1 MGIEEKHMKK
11 HLFHHI
17 LAVLAALL
25 VMMQAFCMTGFAAE
39 GVEVCIPA
47 ESGPEFVNEIL
58 TKALIP
64 DSDETLEWEYEC
76 EGKLNNLTWGNRSW
90 GSIAG
95 FTSTKKIAIN
105 YTYTHPALAD
115 NKDDTYKVR
124 AAGTTKEYTI
134 KKAAKLTFDVELNA
148 GEEIPLRYDAD
159 GTFNADETK
168 EEIFTRVFSASNAE
182 YISSDEVTIE
192 YYAAPEKLGVGNAGK
207 TWMPL
212 EGGQGSGVNSIY
224 SYPEI
229 PAGKQ
234 KIRILWDGDEEYS
247 GFKKET
253 DVTMT
258 EREQMKFNLKEA
270 PYEAGLVFDHDQNID
285 YTATAKAIYEAV
297 VDSTEP
303 EVDFDEFAVKYNADP
318 SGLIENYKPLDDE
331 SLVTKKFGPGSW
343 KIRISWGGSRD
354 YAPGSV
360 TVSVTVTDNRINSKV
375 VLKSE
380 TSFTYNK
387 DVEAVKQAV
396 LDNVIDW
403 ENSELP
409 ERDTLSVDDF
419 TFSYNARLSLLD
431 GLSSELGD
439 SFADKFLNGEGIRDD
454 VPFEGK
460 NYELGGKVLGSFP
473 QIGAGVQKIKVTFKG
488 NSEYRASEEA
498 EGSVTINKA
507 NVKVSVNSA
516 SRYVSEAVKGR
527 ELVSTDPEDHFN
539 LYIIYAG
546 ITSNVT
552 TGVYLEL
559 PEQYTSNS
567 TVIKI
572 VDKALESLNQPTL
585 TEMLQNGITVG
596 ELRQLLNT
604 SEVIDVLEKIGVDTG
619 ALGQVIKVINK
630 LPSIA
635 DNLRISIGAPD
646 HAGIYSVT
654 AVTDNKN
661 YNTGVGAGALV
672 LKADKAKLVWN
683 QSIGKK
689 ISAGDATSA
698 DFGAHLE
705 IGGERVDDQSSVSVL
720 YSGFTSKWRAYSSTT
735 TPPTEPGRYTMTV
748 VVLGGNYLAS
758 PINRSFQITK

>member
-1 MGIEEKHMKK
+1 M
-11 HLFHHI
+11 
-17 LAVLAALL
+17 
-25 VMMQAFCMTGFAAE
+25 
-39 GVEVCIPA
+39 
-47 ESGPEFVNEIL
+47 
-58 TKALIP
+58 IP

-148 GEEIPLRYDAD
+148 DEEIPLRYDAD

-387 DVEAVKQAV
+387 DVEVVKQAV

-635 DNLRISIGAPD
+635 DNLRISIGAPN

-689 ISAGDATSA
+689 ISAAEAAGA

-705 IGGERVDDQSSVSVL
+705 IGGAAVADQSSVSVL
-720 YSGFTSKWRAYSSTT
+720 YSGFTSKWKVYSSTT

>member
-1 MGIEEKHMKK
+1 MKK

-148 GEEIPLRYDAD
+148 DEEIPLRYDAD

-285 YTATAKAIYEAV
+285 YVATAKAIYEAV
-297 VDSTEP
+297 VESTEP
-303 EVDFDEFAVKYNADP
+303 EVDFDEFEVKYNADP
-318 SGLIENYKPLDDE
+318 SGLIENFRPLDDE
-331 SLVTKKFGPGSW
+331 SLVTKKFGTGSW

-409 ERDTLSVDDF
+409 ERDTLFVDDF

-460 NYELGGKVLGSFP
+460 SYELGGKVLGSFP
-473 QIGAGVQKIKVTFKG
+473 QIGAGEQKIKVTFKG

-527 ELVSTDPEDHFN
+527 ELVSTDPEDQFN

-596 ELRQLLNT
+596 ELRKLLNT

-635 DNLRISIGAPD
+635 DNLRISIGAPN

-689 ISAGDATSA
+689 ISAAEAAGA

-705 IGGERVDDQSSVSVL
+705 IGGAAVADQSSVSVL
-720 YSGFTSKWRAYSSTT
+720 YSGFTSKWKVYSNTT

>member
-1 MGIEEKHMKK
+1 MKK

-148 GEEIPLRYDAD
+148 DEEIPLRYDAD

-303 EVDFDEFAVKYNADP
+303 EVDFDEFEVKYNADL
-318 SGLIENYKPLDDE
+318 SGLIENFKPLDDE

-635 DNLRISIGAPD
+635 DNLRISIGAPN

>member
-1 MGIEEKHMKK
+1 MKK
-11 HLFHHI
+11 KTLHPI
-17 LAVLAALL
+17 MIALL
-25 VMMQAFCMTGFAAE
+25 ALFVLLQAFCLTAFGAE
-39 GVEVCIPA
+39 YTEVFIPA
-47 ESGPEFVNEIL
+47 GTDTDNVNQIL
-58 TKALIP
+58 TETLLP
-64 DSDETLEWEYEC
+64 DSEDTLEWEYEC
-76 EGKLNNLTWGNRSW
+76 DGKEDGGLLKNTAW
-90 GSIAG
+90 GSVGG
-95 FTSTKKIAIN
+95 FESTTKKFLMTH
-105 YTYTHPALAD
+105 TYIHPALAD
-115 NKDDTYKVR
+115 NADGEYQVR
-124 AAGTTKEYTI
+124 TGEKKFTI
-134 KKAAKLTFDVELNA
+134 RKTAKPTVDCELLRDQ
-148 GEEIPLRYDAD
+148 EIPLIYDED
-159 GTFNADETK
+159 GTLNAEETK

-182 YISSDEVTIE
+182 FITCDDVTIQ
-192 YYAAPEKLGVGNAGK
+192 YYGKAESGSVGNLGK
-207 TWMPL
+207 NWVALDGETVDFL
-212 EGGQGSGVNSIY
+212 T
-224 SYPEI
+224 YPAI

-234 KIRILWDGDEEYS
+234 KIRISWDGDEEYS
-247 GFKKET
+247 GFEKET
-253 DVTMT
+253 DVIMT

-285 YTATAKAIYEAV
+285 YVATAKAIYEAV
-297 VDSTEP
+297 VESTDP

-596 ELRQLLNT
+596 ELRKLLNT

-619 ALGQVIKVINK
+619 ALEQVIKVINM

-635 DNLRISIGAPD
+635 DNLRISIGAPN

-689 ISAGDATSA
+689 ISAAEAAGA

-705 IGGERVDDQSSVSVL
+705 IGGAAVADQSSVSVL
-720 YSGFTSKWRAYSSTT
+720 YSGFTSKWKVYSSTT

>member
-1 MGIEEKHMKK
+1 MKK

-148 GEEIPLRYDAD
+148 DEEIPLRYDAD

-192 YYAAPEKLGVGNAGK
+192 YYAAPEKFGVGNAGK

-297 VDSTEP
+297 VESTEP
-303 EVDFDEFAVKYNADP
+303 EVDFDEFEVKYNADP
-318 SGLIENYKPLDDE
+318 SGLIENFRPLDDE
-331 SLVTKKFGPGSW
+331 SLVTKKFGTGSW

-354 YAPGSV
+354 FAPGSV
-360 TVSVTVTDNRINSKV
+360 TVSVAVTDNRINSKV

-460 NYELGGKVLGSFP
+460 SYELGGKVLGSFP
-473 QIGAGVQKIKVTFKG
+473 QIGAGEQKIKVTFKG

-527 ELVSTDPEDHFN
+527 ELVSTDPEDQFN

-604 SEVIDVLEKIGVDTG
+604 SEVIDVLEKIGVD
-619 ALGQVIKVINK
+619 
-630 LPSIA
+630 
-635 DNLRISIGAPD
+635 R
-646 HAGIYSVT
+646 
-654 AVTDNKN
+654 
-661 YNTGVGAGALV
+661 
-672 LKADKAKLVWN
+672 
-683 QSIGKK
+683 
-689 ISAGDATSA
+689 
-698 DFGAHLE
+698 
-705 IGGERVDDQSSVSVL
+705 SS
-720 YSGFTSKWRAYSSTT
+720 R
-735 TPPTEPGRYTMTV
+735 
-748 VVLGGNYLAS
+748 
-758 PINRSFQITK
+758 

>member
-1 MGIEEKHMKK
+1 MKK

-148 GEEIPLRYDAD
+148 DEEIPLRYDAD

-270 PYEAGLVFDHDQNID
+270 PYEAGLVFDHDQKID

-297 VDSTEP
+297 VESTEP

-318 SGLIENYKPLDDE
+318 SGLIENFKPLDDE
-331 SLVTKKFGPGSW
+331 SLVTKKFGTGSW

-596 ELRQLLNT
+596 ELRKLLNT

-619 ALGQVIKVINK
+619 ALEQVIKVINM

-635 DNLRISIGAPD
+635 DNLRISIGAPN

-689 ISAGDATSA
+689 ISAAEAAGA

-705 IGGERVDDQSSVSVL
+705 IGGAAVADQSSVSVL
-720 YSGFTSKWRAYSSTT
+720 YSGFTSKWKVYSSTT

>member
-1 MGIEEKHMKK
+1 
-11 HLFHHI
+11 
-17 LAVLAALL
+17 
-25 VMMQAFCMTGFAAE
+25 
-39 GVEVCIPA
+39 
-47 ESGPEFVNEIL
+47 
-58 TKALIP
+58 
-64 DSDETLEWEYEC
+64 
-76 EGKLNNLTWGNRSW
+76 
-90 GSIAG
+90 
-95 FTSTKKIAIN
+95 
-105 YTYTHPALAD
+105 
-115 NKDDTYKVR
+115 
-124 AAGTTKEYTI
+124 
-134 KKAAKLTFDVELNA
+134 
-148 GEEIPLRYDAD
+148 
-159 GTFNADETK
+159 
-168 EEIFTRVFSASNAE
+168 
-182 YISSDEVTIE
+182 
-192 YYAAPEKLGVGNAGK
+192 
-207 TWMPL
+207 
-212 EGGQGSGVNSIY
+212 
-224 SYPEI
+224 
-229 PAGKQ
+229 
-234 KIRILWDGDEEYS
+234 
-247 GFKKET
+247 
-253 DVTMT
+253 
-258 EREQMKFNLKEA
+258 MKFNLKKA
-270 PYEAGLVFDHDQNID
+270 PYEAGLVFDHNQNID

-297 VDSTEP
+297 VESTEP
-303 EVDFDEFAVKYNADP
+303 EVDFDEFEVKYNADL
-318 SGLIENYKPLDDE
+318 SGLIENFKPLDDE

-343 KIRISWGGSRD
+343 KIRISWGGSGD

-396 LDNVIDW
+396 LDNVIGW

-507 NVKVSVNSA
+507 NVK
-516 SRYVSEAVKGR
+516 GR

-596 ELRQLLNT
+596 ELRKLLNT

-619 ALGQVIKVINK
+619 ALEQVIKVINK

-635 DNLRISIGAPD
+635 DNLRISIGTPN

-672 LKADKAKLVWN
+672 LKADKANLVWN

-689 ISAGDATSA
+689 ISAAEAAGA

>member
-148 GEEIPLRYDAD
+148 DEEIPLRYDAD

-285 YTATAKAIYEAV
+285 YVATAKAIYEAV
-297 VDSTEP
+297 VESTEP
-303 EVDFDEFAVKYNADP
+303 EVDFDEFEVKYNADP
-318 SGLIENYKPLDDE
+318 SGLIENFRPLDDE
-331 SLVTKKFGPGSW
+331 SLVTKKFGTGSW

-409 ERDTLSVDDF
+409 ERDTLFVDDF

-460 NYELGGKVLGSFP
+460 SYELGGKVLGSFP
-473 QIGAGVQKIKVTFKG
+473 QIGAGEQKIKVTFKG

-527 ELVSTDPEDHFN
+527 ELVSTDPEDQFN

-596 ELRQLLNT
+596 ELRKLLNT

-635 DNLRISIGAPD
+635 DNLRISIGAPN

-689 ISAGDATSA
+689 ISAAEAAGA

-705 IGGERVDDQSSVSVL
+705 IGGAAVAARPPPLL
-720 YSGFTSKWRAYSSTT
+720 YETQMSYADLS
-735 TPPTEPGRYTMTV
+735 
-748 VVLGGNYLAS
+748 
-758 PINRSFQITK
+758 

>member
-1 MGIEEKHMKK
+1 
-11 HLFHHI
+11 
-17 LAVLAALL
+17 
-25 VMMQAFCMTGFAAE
+25 MTHAY
-39 GVEVCIPA
+39 I
-47 ESGPEFVNEIL
+47 
-58 TKALIP
+58 
-64 DSDETLEWEYEC
+64 
-76 EGKLNNLTWGNRSW
+76 
-90 GSIAG
+90 
-95 FTSTKKIAIN
+95 
-105 YTYTHPALAD
+105 HPALTDNAD
-115 NKDDTYKVR
+115 GEYQVR
-124 AAGTTKEYTI
+124 TGEKKFTI
-134 KKAAKLTFDVELNA
+134 RKAAKHTVDCELLRDQ
-148 GEEIPLRYDAD
+148 EIPLIYDED
-159 GTFNADETK
+159 GTLNAEETK

-182 YISSDEVTIE
+182 FITCDDVTIQ
-192 YYAAPEKLGVGNAGK
+192 YYGKAESGSVGNLGK
-207 TWMPL
+207 NWVALDGET
-212 EGGQGSGVNSIY
+212 VNLLT
-224 SYPEI
+224 YPAI

-234 KIRILWDGDEEYS
+234 KIRISWDGDEEYS
-247 GFKKET
+247 GFEKET
-253 DVTMT
+253 DVIMT

-297 VDSTEP
+297 VESTEP
-303 EVDFDEFAVKYNADP
+303 EVDFDEFEVKYNADP
-318 SGLIENYKPLDDE
+318 SGLIENFRPLDDE
-331 SLVTKKFGPGSW
+331 SLVTKKFGTGSW

-460 NYELGGKVLGSFP
+460 SYELGGKVLGSFP
-473 QIGAGVQKIKVTFKG
+473 QIGAGEQKIKVTFKG

-527 ELVSTDPEDHFN
+527 ELVSTDPEDQFN

-596 ELRQLLNT
+596 ELRKLLNA
-604 SEVIDVLEKIGVDTG
+604 SEVIDALEKIGVDTG

-635 DNLRISIGAPD
+635 DNLRISIGAPN

-689 ISAGDATSA
+689 ISAAEAAGA

-705 IGGERVDDQSSVSVL
+705 IGGATVADQSSVSVL
-720 YSGFTSKWRAYSSTT
+720 YSGFTSKWKVYSSTT

>member
-1 MGIEEKHMKK
+1 MKK

-148 GEEIPLRYDAD
+148 DEEIPLRYDAD

-285 YTATAKAIYEAV
+285 YVATAKAIYEAV
-297 VDSTEP
+297 VESTDP

-331 SLVTKKFGPGSW
+331 SLVTKKFGTGSW

-439 SFADKFLNGEGIRDD
+439 SFADKFLNREGIRDD

-460 NYELGGKVLGSFP
+460 SYELGGKVLGSFP
-473 QIGAGVQKIKVTFKG
+473 QIGAGEQKIKVTFKG

-527 ELVSTDPEDHFN
+527 ELVSTDPEDQFN

-596 ELRQLLNT
+596 ELRKLLNA
-604 SEVIDVLEKIGVDTG
+604 SEVIDALEKIGVDTG

-635 DNLRISIGAPD
+635 DNLRISIGAPN

-689 ISAGDATSA
+689 ISAAEAAGA

-705 IGGERVDDQSSVSVL
+705 IGGAAVADQSSVSVL
-720 YSGFTSKWRAYSSTT
+720 YSGFTSKWKVYSNTT

>member
-1 MGIEEKHMKK
+1 MKK

-148 GEEIPLRYDAD
+148 DEEIPLRYDAD

-387 DVEAVKQAV
+387 DVEVVKQAV

-596 ELRQLLNT
+596 ELRRLLNT
-604 SEVIDVLEKIGVDTG
+604 SEVIDVLEKIGVDTD
-619 ALGQVIKVINK
+619 ALGQVINVINK

-689 ISAGDATSA
+689 ISAAEAAGA

-705 IGGERVDDQSSVSVL
+705 IGGAAVADQSSVSVL
-720 YSGFTSKWRAYSSTT
+720 YSGFTSKWKVYSSTT

>member
-148 GEEIPLRYDAD
+148 DEEIPLRYDAD

-403 ENSELP
+403 ESSELS

-419 TFSYNARLSLLD
+419 PFSYNARLSLLD

-635 DNLRISIGAPD
+635 DNLRISIGAPN

>member
-1 MGIEEKHMKK
+1 MKK

-148 GEEIPLRYDAD
+148 DEEIPLRYDAD

-285 YTATAKAIYEAV
+285 YVATAKAIYEAV
-297 VDSTEP
+297 VESTEP
-303 EVDFDEFAVKYNADP
+303 EVDFDEFEVKYNADP
-318 SGLIENYKPLDDE
+318 SGLIENFRPLDDE

-343 KIRISWGGSRD
+343 KIRISWGGSGD

-409 ERDTLSVDDF
+409 ERDTLFVDDF

-460 NYELGGKVLGSFP
+460 SYELGGKVLGSFP

-527 ELVSTDPEDHFN
+527 ELVSTDPEDQFN

-596 ELRQLLNT
+596 ELRKLLNT

-635 DNLRISIGAPD
+635 DNLRISIGAPN

-689 ISAGDATSA
+689 ISAAEAAGA

-705 IGGERVDDQSSVSVL
+705 IGGAAVADQSSVSVL
-720 YSGFTSKWRAYSSTT
+720 YSGFTSKWKVYSNTT

>member
-1 MGIEEKHMKK
+1 MNMKK
-11 HLFHHI
+11 KTLHPI
-17 LAVLAALL
+17 MIALL
-25 VMMQAFCMTGFAAE
+25 ALFVLLQAFCLTAFGAE
-39 GVEVCIPA
+39 TVEVCIPA
-47 ESGPEFVNEIL
+47 GTETETVNRIL
-58 TKALIP
+58 TETLLP
-64 DSDETLEWEYEC
+64 DSEDTLEWEYEC
-76 EGKLNNLTWGNRSW
+76 DGKEDGGLLKNTAW
-90 GSIAG
+90 GSVGG
-95 FTSTKKIAIN
+95 FESTTKKFLMTH
-105 YTYTHPALAD
+105 TYIHPALTDNAD
-115 NKDDTYKVR
+115 GEYQVR
-124 AAGTTKEYTI
+124 TGEKKFTI
-134 KKAAKLTFDVELNA
+134 RKTAKPTVDCELLRDQ
-148 GEEIPLRYDAD
+148 EIPLIYDED
-159 GTFNADETK
+159 GTLNAEETK

-182 YISSDEVTIE
+182 FITCDDVTIQ
-192 YYAAPEKLGVGNAGK
+192 YYGKAESGSVGNLGK
-207 TWMPL
+207 NWVALDGETVDFL
-212 EGGQGSGVNSIY
+212 T
-224 SYPEI
+224 YPSI

-234 KIRILWDGDEEYS
+234 KIRILWDGDEKYS
-247 GFKKET
+247 GFEKET
-253 DVTMT
+253 YVTMT
-258 EREQMKFNLKEA
+258 EREQMKFNLKKA
-270 PYEAGLVFDHDQNID
+270 PYESGLVFDHDQNID

-297 VDSTEP
+297 VESTEP
-303 EVDFDEFAVKYNADP
+303 EVDFDEFEVKYNADL
-318 SGLIENYKPLDDE
+318 SGLIENFKPLDDE
-331 SLVTKKFGPGSW
+331 SLVTKKFGTGSW

-419 TFSYNARLSLLD
+419 NFSYNARLSLLD

-527 ELVSTDPEDHFN
+527 ELVSTDPEDQFN

-596 ELRQLLNT
+596 ELRKLLNT

-619 ALGQVIKVINK
+619 ALEQVIKVINK

-635 DNLRISIGAPD
+635 DNLRISIGAPN

-689 ISAGDATSA
+689 ISAADAASA

>member
-1 MGIEEKHMKK
+1 MNMKK
-11 HLFHHI
+11 KTLHPI
-17 LAVLAALL
+17 MIALL
-25 VMMQAFCMTGFAAE
+25 ALFVLLQAFCLTAFGAE
-39 GVEVCIPA
+39 TVEVCIPA
-47 ESGPEFVNEIL
+47 GTETETVNRIL
-58 TKALIP
+58 TETLLP
-64 DSDETLEWEYEC
+64 DSEDTLEWEYEC
-76 EGKLNNLTWGNRSW
+76 DGKEDGGLLKNTAW
-90 GSIAG
+90 GSVGG
-95 FTSTKKIAIN
+95 FESTTKKFLMTH
-105 YTYTHPALAD
+105 TYIHPALAD
-115 NKDDTYKVR
+115 NADGEYQVR
-124 AAGTTKEYTI
+124 TGEKKFTI
-134 KKAAKLTFDVELNA
+134 RKTAKPTVDCELLRDQ
-148 GEEIPLRYDAD
+148 EIPLIYDED
-159 GTFNADETK
+159 GTLNAEETK

-182 YISSDEVTIE
+182 FITCDDVTIQ
-192 YYAAPEKLGVGNAGK
+192 YYGKAESGSVGNLGK
-207 TWMPL
+207 NWVALDGETVDFL
-212 EGGQGSGVNSIY
+212 T
-224 SYPEI
+224 YPAI

-234 KIRILWDGDEEYS
+234 KIRISWDGDEEYS
-247 GFKKET
+247 GFEKET
-253 DVTMT
+253 DVIMT

-297 VDSTEP
+297 VESTEP
-303 EVDFDEFAVKYNADP
+303 EVDFDEFEVKYNADP
-318 SGLIENYKPLDDE
+318 SGLIENFRPLDDE
-331 SLVTKKFGPGSW
+331 SLVTKKFGTGSW

-460 NYELGGKVLGSFP
+460 SYELGGKVLGSFP
-473 QIGAGVQKIKVTFKG
+473 QIGAGEQKIKVTFKG

-527 ELVSTDPEDHFN
+527 ELVSADPEDQFN

-596 ELRQLLNT
+596 ELRKLLNA
-604 SEVIDVLEKIGVDTG
+604 SEVIDALEKIGVDTG

-635 DNLRISIGAPD
+635 DNLRISIGAPN

-689 ISAGDATSA
+689 ISAAEAAGA

-705 IGGERVDDQSSVSVL
+705 IGGAAVADQSSVSVL
-720 YSGFTSKWRAYSSTT
+720 YSGFTSKWKVYSNTT

>member
-1 MGIEEKHMKK
+1 MKK
-11 HLFHHI
+11 KTLHPI
-17 LAVLAALL
+17 MIALL
-25 VMMQAFCMTGFAAE
+25 ALFVLLQAFCLTAFGAE
-39 GVEVCIPA
+39 TVEVYIPA
-47 ESGPEFVNEIL
+47 GTKTETVNQIL
-58 TKALIP
+58 TDTLLP
-64 DSDETLEWEYEC
+64 DSEDTLEWEYEC

-95 FTSTKKIAIN
+95 FTSTMKIVIN

-124 AAGTTKEYTI
+124 AAGTSKEYTI

-148 GEEIPLRYDAD
+148 DEEIPLRYYAD

-192 YYAAPEKLGVGNAGK
+192 YYAAPEELGVGNAGK

-234 KIRILWDGDEEYS
+234 KIRISWDGDEEYS
-247 GFKKET
+247 GFEKET
-253 DVTMT
+253 DVIMT

-297 VDSTEP
+297 VKSTEP
-303 EVDFDEFAVKYNADP
+303 KVDFDEFEVKYNADP
-318 SGLIENYKPLDDE
+318 SGLIENFKPLDDKT
-331 SLVTKKFGPGSW
+331 LLTKKFGTGSW
-343 KIRISWGGSRD
+343 EIRISWSGSRD

-403 ENSELP
+403 ENSKLP

-572 VDKALESLNQPTL
+572 VDRALESLNQPTL
-585 TEMLQNGITVG
+585 TDMLQNGITVG
-596 ELRQLLNT
+596 ELRKLLNT

-635 DNLRISIGAPD
+635 DNLRISIGAPN

-689 ISAGDATSA
+689 ISAADAASA

>member
-1 MGIEEKHMKK
+1 MKK

-148 GEEIPLRYDAD
+148 DEEIPLRYDAD

-285 YTATAKAIYEAV
+285 YVATAKAIYEAV
-297 VDSTEP
+297 VESTEP
-303 EVDFDEFAVKYNADP
+303 EVDFDEFEVKYNADP
-318 SGLIENYKPLDDE
+318 SGLIENFRPLDDE
-331 SLVTKKFGPGSW
+331 SLVTKKFGTGSW

-409 ERDTLSVDDF
+409 ERDTLFVDDF

-527 ELVSTDPEDHFN
+527 ELVSTDPEDQFN

-596 ELRQLLNT
+596 ELRKLLNT

-635 DNLRISIGAPD
+635 DNLRISIGAPN

-689 ISAGDATSA
+689 ISAAEAAGA

-705 IGGERVDDQSSVSVL
+705 IGGAAVADQSSVSVL
-720 YSGFTSKWRAYSSTT
+720 YSGFTSKWKVYSNTT

>member
-1 MGIEEKHMKK
+1 MKK

-148 GEEIPLRYDAD
+148 DEEIPLRYDAD

-234 KIRILWDGDEEYS
+234 KIRILWDGNEEYS
-247 GFKKET
+247 GFEKET
-253 DVTMT
+253 NVTMT

-285 YTATAKAIYEAV
+285 YVATAKAIYEAV
-297 VDSTEP
+297 VESTEP
-303 EVDFDEFAVKYNADP
+303 EVDFDEFEVKYNADP
-318 SGLIENYKPLDDE
+318 SGLIENFRPLDDE
-331 SLVTKKFGPGSW
+331 SLVTKKFGTGSW

-409 ERDTLSVDDF
+409 ERRTLSVDDF

-460 NYELGGKVLGSFP
+460 SYELGGKVLGSFP
-473 QIGAGVQKIKVTFKG
+473 QIGAGEQKIKVTFKG

-527 ELVSTDPEDHFN
+527 ELVSTDPEDQFN

-596 ELRQLLNT
+596 ELRKLLNA
-604 SEVIDVLEKIGVDTG
+604 SEVIDALEKIGVDTG

-635 DNLRISIGAPD
+635 DNLRISIGAPN

-689 ISAGDATSA
+689 ISAAEAAGA

>member
-1 MGIEEKHMKK
+1 MKK

-148 GEEIPLRYDAD
+148 DEEIPLRYDAD

-285 YTATAKAIYEAV
+285 YVATAKAIYEAV
-297 VDSTEP
+297 VESTEP
-303 EVDFDEFAVKYNADP
+303 EVDFDEFEVKYNADP
-318 SGLIENYKPLDDE
+318 SGLIENFRPLDDE
-331 SLVTKKFGPGSW
+331 SLVTKKFGTGSW

-409 ERDTLSVDDF
+409 ERRTLSVDDF

-460 NYELGGKVLGSFP
+460 SYELGGKVLGSFP
-473 QIGAGVQKIKVTFKG
+473 QIGAGEQKIKVTFKG

-527 ELVSTDPEDHFN
+527 ELVSTDPEDQFN

-596 ELRQLLNT
+596 ELRKLLNA
-604 SEVIDVLEKIGVDTG
+604 SEVIDALEKIGVDTG

-635 DNLRISIGAPD
+635 DNLRISIGAPN

-689 ISAGDATSA
+689 ISAAEAAGA

>member
-1 MGIEEKHMKK
+1 MKK

-148 GEEIPLRYDAD
+148 DEEIPLRYDAD

-318 SGLIENYKPLDDE
+318 SGLIENFKPLDDE
-331 SLVTKKFGPGSW
+331 SLVTKKFGTGSW

-596 ELRQLLNT
+596 ELRKLLNT

-619 ALGQVIKVINK
+619 ALEQVIKVINK

-635 DNLRISIGAPD
+635 DNLRISIGAPN

>member
-1 MGIEEKHMKK
+1 MKK
-11 HLFHHI
+11 KTLHPI
-17 LAVLAALL
+17 MIALL
-25 VMMQAFCMTGFAAE
+25 ALFVLLQAFCLTAFGAE
-39 GVEVCIPA
+39 TVEVCIPA
-47 ESGPEFVNEIL
+47 GTETETVNRIL
-58 TKALIP
+58 TETLLP
-64 DSDETLEWEYEC
+64 DSEDTLEWEYEC
-76 EGKLNNLTWGNRSW
+76 DGKEDGGLLKNTAW
-90 GSIAG
+90 GSVGG
-95 FTSTKKIAIN
+95 FESTTKKFLMTH
-105 YTYTHPALAD
+105 TYIHPALAD
-115 NKDDTYKVR
+115 NADGEYQVR
-124 AAGTTKEYTI
+124 TGEKKFTI
-134 KKAAKLTFDVELNA
+134 RKTAKPTVDCELLRDQ
-148 GEEIPLRYDAD
+148 EIPLIYDED
-159 GTFNADETK
+159 GTFNAEETK

-182 YISSDEVTIE
+182 FITCDDVTIQ
-192 YYAAPEKLGVGNAGK
+192 YYGKAESGSVGNLGK
-207 TWMPL
+207 NWVALDGETVDFL
-212 EGGQGSGVNSIY
+212 T
-224 SYPEI
+224 YPAI

-234 KIRILWDGDEEYS
+234 KIRISWDGDEEYS
-247 GFKKET
+247 GFEKET
-253 DVTMT
+253 DVIMT

-297 VDSTEP
+297 VESTEP
-303 EVDFDEFAVKYNADP
+303 EVDFDEFEVKYNADP
-318 SGLIENYKPLDDE
+318 SGLIENFRPLDDE
-331 SLVTKKFGPGSW
+331 SLVTKKFGTGSW
-343 KIRISWGGSRD
+343 KIRISWGGSRY

-360 TVSVTVTDNRINSKV
+360 TVSVAVTDNRINSKV

-460 NYELGGKVLGSFP
+460 SYELGGKVLGSFP
-473 QIGAGVQKIKVTFKG
+473 QIGAGEQKIKVTFKG

-507 NVKVSVNSA
+507 NVRVSVNSA

-527 ELVSTDPEDHFN
+527 ELVSADPEDQFN

-596 ELRQLLNT
+596 ELRKLLNA
-604 SEVIDVLEKIGVDTG
+604 SEVIDALEKIGVDTG

-635 DNLRISIGAPD
+635 DNLRIGIGAPN

-689 ISAGDATSA
+689 ISAAEAAGA

-705 IGGERVDDQSSVSVL
+705 IGGAAVADQSSVSVL
-720 YSGFTSKWRAYSSTT
+720 YSGFTSKWKVYSNTT

>member
-1 MGIEEKHMKK
+1 MKK
-11 HLFHHI
+11 KTLHPI
-17 LAVLAALL
+17 MIALL
-25 VMMQAFCMTGFAAE
+25 ALFVLLQAFCLTAFGAE
-39 GVEVCIPA
+39 TVEVYIPA
-47 ESGPEFVNEIL
+47 GTETETVNRIL
-58 TKALIP
+58 TETLLP
-64 DSDETLEWEYEC
+64 DSEETLEWEYEC
-76 EGKLNNLTWGNRSW
+76 VGKEDGGLLKNTAW
-90 GSIAG
+90 GSVGG
-95 FTSTKKIAIN
+95 FESTTKK
-105 YTYTHPALAD
+105 YFVTHTYIHPALAD
-115 NKDDTYKVR
+115 NADGEYQVR
-124 AAGTTKEYTI
+124 TGEKKFTI
-134 KKAAKLTFDVELNA
+134 RKAAKHTVDCELLRDQ
-148 GEEIPLRYDAD
+148 EIPLIYDED
-159 GTFNADETK
+159 GTLNAEETK
-168 EEIFTRVFSASNAE
+168 KEIFTRVFSASNAE
-182 YISSDEVTIE
+182 FITCDDVMVQ
-192 YYAAPEKLGVGNAGK
+192 YYGTAESGTVGNLGK
-207 TWMPL
+207 NWVAL
-212 EGGQGSGVNSIY
+212 DGEKVNLLT
-224 SYPEI
+224 YPAI

-234 KIRILWDGDEEYS
+234 KIRILWGGDEEYS
-247 GFKKET
+247 GFEKET

-285 YTATAKAIYEAV
+285 YTATARAIYEAV
-297 VDSTEP
+297 VESTEP
-303 EVDFDEFAVKYNADP
+303 EVDFDEFEVKYNADP
-318 SGLIENYKPLDDE
+318 SGLIENFKPLDDE
-331 SLVTKKFGPGSW
+331 SLVTKKFGTGSW

-460 NYELGGKVLGSFP
+460 SYELGGKVLGSFP
-473 QIGAGVQKIKVTFKG
+473 QIGAGEQKIKVTFKG

-527 ELVSTDPEDHFN
+527 ELVSTDPEDQFN

-596 ELRQLLNT
+596 ELRKLLNA
-604 SEVIDVLEKIGVDTG
+604 SEVIDALEKIGVDTG

-635 DNLRISIGAPD
+635 DNLRISIGAPN

-689 ISAGDATSA
+689 ISAADAAAA
-698 DFGAHLE
+698 DFGAHFE